1 MKIPPQAY
9 AYTYSFSECF
19 RAMVQRIEAFVA
31 EQAQSGT
38 LYQSGNPYLT
48 AKAVKCFESVS
59 VYLNT
64 FFWHKQS
71 WSSTSESSSW
81 AAVLLSM
88 LKLSKLGCTALKR
101 NHSPCT
107 GTSRIDL
114 FSLLKKYYLFTTTQ
128 CKQPVLW
135 PVKNCWGGGWGQFCG
150 RWDGDV
156 AEPHWA
162 ALRAKVSAF
171 VCGLKQIY

>member
-1 MKIPPQAY
+1 M
-9 AYTYSFSECF
+9 
-19 RAMVQRIEAFVA
+19 A

-114 FSLLKKYYLFTTTQ
+114 FSLLKKILFIYDYTMQTASVMASE
-128 CKQPVLW
+128 KLLGRGLGAVLW
-135 PVKNCWGGGWGQFCG
+135 QVG
-150 RWDGDV
+150 RG
-156 AEPHWA
+156 
-162 ALRAKVSAF
+162 
-171 VCGLKQIY
+171 CC